1 MKPLFHD
8 FGEKLWKKK
17 IFQQKTKHSISFET
31 LVLLKSIITT
41 NSWIF
46 LVTCILFLLLLL
58 FILITQARFGFSIM
72 TVIYTDV
79 GLHLEFLPQ
88 IPRYNPSLCS
98 VLNYELIL
106 LVKFEPTVYLTLEL
120 WGECLAKWVNHPFSS
135 ISTQYICF
143 PNGHP
148 LLYLASFHKKFQQ
161 I

>member
-1 MKPLFHD
+1 M
-8 FGEKLWKKK
+8 KKK

-148 LLYLASFHKKFQQ
+148 LLYLASFLEKFQQ